1 MTTMAA
7 RKAARKP
14 SVSPTSRGPTQP
26 TPTMRIRRLFNPL
39 ATRLGLFLHWAF
51 TPDTDHE
58 IMTLQRRVDEQ
69 QCTIWRLQERL
80 NGFIRESRLLRAQ
93 LENVQ
98 DLIQIGQEIRPTPP
112 EVYPMLKRLDDIIRE
127 SRLLQFGH
135 ATEPNQDERFSAWDG
150 GPLPP
155 GKSYRV

>member
-14 SVSPTSRGPTQP
+14 SVSPTSRGATQP

-58 IMTLQRRVDEQ
+58 TVTLRLRVAQ
-69 QCTIWRLQERL
+69 QQTTIWALQNRL
-80 NGFIRESRLLRAQ
+80 NDTTRENRLLRAQ
-93 LENVQ
+93 LE
-98 DLIQIGQEIRPTPP
+98 DLQELT
-112 EVYPMLKRLDDIIRE
+112 
-127 SRLLQFGH
+127 QFGH
-135 ATEPNQDERFSAWDG
+135 AIEPNQKKRFSAWDG

-155 GKSYRV
+155 GKTYRV